1 MWDVWE
7 GVSRNQREGAEEQR
21 EGRIVFGG
29 TEKGNSPERT
39 REWTQNG
46 LTDKEK
52 SSPAPSPPMAPHC
65 PPESK
70 LPTRPGGIQD
80 ALPPRALGSAEEA
93 SSLPL
98 LRPIPLPSA
107 ECPNIA
113 QLWKPL
119 DVSTPVASD
128 GAVLAGWWERHKQR
142 KLSPSRVGRETRLR
156 GRGWGGGGKGSFQF
170 LSSPPVPTAQ
180 PWRYTILWS
189 LQNAL
194 SIFKRAE
201 VALKEGTRPHAQD
214 DRGQGGWAKGREE
227 LQLCPAPGVG
237 ARGVEV
243 EPQRVRN
250 GTDPI
255 RVVSGHHPSCPE
267 GHGQKRDP
275 PHSLEPGCPSASCPQ
290 PQRSLQAGKPE
301 EMGQLRTDSQNRSG
315 WTPWQPASRGI

>member
-7 GVSRNQREGAEEQR
+7 GVSRNQREGADEQR
-21 EGRIVFGG
+21 EGFIVFGG

-46 LTDKEK
+46 LTNKEK
-52 SSPAPSPPMAPHC
+52 SSAAPSPPMAPRC

-113 QLWKPL
+113 HLWKPL

-156 GRGWGGGGKGSFQF
+156 GRG
-170 LSSPPVPTAQ
+170 
-180 PWRYTILWS
+180 
-189 LQNAL
+189 
-194 SIFKRAE
+194 
-201 VALKEGTRPHAQD
+201 
-214 DRGQGGWAKGREE
+214 
-227 LQLCPAPGVG
+227 
-237 ARGVEV
+237 
-243 EPQRVRN
+243 
-250 GTDPI
+250 
-255 RVVSGHHPSCPE
+255 
-267 GHGQKRDP
+267 
-275 PHSLEPGCPSASCPQ
+275 
-290 PQRSLQAGKPE
+290 
-301 EMGQLRTDSQNRSG
+301 
-315 WTPWQPASRGI
+315 